1 VAPGFFCLNEMETT
15 LIHFGEFTL
24 KGKNRSDFVNQLARN
39 IKLKTNGIVHV
50 YRNHIVL
57 EDGNRDQ
64 LQNIWG
70 ISWYAC
76 CSVIKKNYKNLEHAV
91 LDEIKSHLDGNK
103 TFAVFVKRSDKRFE
117 YNSLEI
123 SRKLGSLISNS
134 YNICVNLKTP
144 DIPVYIEISDQ
155 IYLFFQKTNGLRG
168 LPVGVSGK
176 LLTLLS
182 GGIDSPVGSLL
193 MMKRGC
199 NIDYMHFHAFP
210 DSITSS
216 NSKIIRTVKIL
227 KNFQSNSTI
236 YLFPYKYFDIEI
248 MKLKNVSGYEM
259 VLFRRFMLKIAGLLV
274 DRYDYKGV
282 VTGDS
287 LGQVA
292 SQTLEN
298 LYAFKHDIP
307 IQLYQPLI
315 SFDKQ
320 QIIDLAKN
328 FGTYEVSIESYKD
341 CCSIISSNPKTK
353 AKINIIREL
362 ERQMETESL
371 IEKTFKELEVIQI

>member
-1 VAPGFFCLNEMETT
+1 METT

-24 KGKNRSDFVNQLARN
+24 KGKNRSDFTNQLARN

-57 EDGNRDQ
+57 EGGNRDQ

-91 LDEIKSHLDGNK
+91 LDEIKSYLDGNK
-103 TFAVFVKRSDKRFE
+103 TFAVFAKRSDKRFE

-123 SRKLGSLISNS
+123 SRKLGSLILNS
-134 YNICVNLKTP
+134 YNIGVNLKTP

-155 IYLFFQKTNGLRG
+155 IYLFFQKITALRG

-182 GGIDSPVGSLL
+182 GGIDSPVASIL

-199 NIDYMHFHAFP
+199 NIDYIHFHVFP
-210 DSITSS
+210 DGTTSS

-227 KNFQSNSTI
+227 KNFQNNSKI
-236 YLFPYKYFDIEI
+236 FLLPYKYFDIEI
-248 MKLKNVSGYEM
+248 LKIKNVSGYEM
-259 VLFRRFMLKIAGLLV
+259 ILFRRFMLKASKLLI

-298 LYAFKHDIP
+298 LHAFKHDITVP
-307 IQLYQPLI
+307 LYQPLI

-320 QIIDLAKN
+320 QIIDQAKD
-328 FGTYEVSIESYKD
+328 FGTYEVSIERYKD

-353 AKINIIREL
+353 SKIHIIREL
-362 ERQMETESL
+362 ERQLDMESL
-371 IEKTFKELEVIQI
+371 IEKTFKELEVVEV